1 MQSVDS
7 SCLSTPPTATGIVA
21 SRLGFRIALHDVRVY
36 DLDIRSVLPCPLL
49 LPLLL
54 MLLLLLILK
63 LALLVL
69 VLALVLVLYK
79 LRVLEVVVVVAVV
92 VVVVAAVVLLL
103 LLLLQLL
110 LLLLPILPFSNSGR
124 EPRNARTTGPAKVDK
139 RRIWRVRGLKLG
151 CKSRAFQLG
160 RRSQDTGPSAHA
172 PWVLNKEDAESLVDL
187 RNFLKA
193 TLDQKLRETLVKECN
208 SKHKVRPH
216 YTTATTTSTTTTTTA
231 TTTTATTTTTSTATT
246 ASCTPPGSDDMY

>member
-1 MQSVDS
+1 MCKYVQSVDS

-21 SRLGFRIALHDVRVY
+21 SRLGFRVALHDVRAY

-54 MLLLLLILK
+54 MLLLLILK

-69 VLALVLVLYK
+69 VLALALVLYK
-79 LRVLEVVVVVAVV
+79 LRVLEVVVVVVV

-110 LLLLPILPFSNSGR
+110 LLLLPILHFSNSGR

-139 RRIWRVRGLKLG
+139 SSWPEIRLQIPRFSTRAQVARH
-151 CKSRAFQLG
+151 RAFSSRPLG
-160 RRSQDTGPSAHA
+160 S
-172 PWVLNKEDAESLVDL
+172 E
-187 RNFLKA
+187 
-193 TLDQKLRETLVKECN
+193 
-208 SKHKVRPH
+208 
-216 YTTATTTSTTTTTTA
+216 
-231 TTTTATTTTTSTATT
+231 
-246 ASCTPPGSDDMY
+246 